1 MPISAMQVGAVS
13 IAEVQARPAERE
25 GTRQMATTGDPLR
38 ITLGLRA
45 ALAGALAVVVTL
57 SADSLG
63 HIPVDV
69 DAAARAGSI
78 YFGAFEVLQGAV
90 VAFGARS
97 TPSVVGRTLV
107 RARGGVGALL
117 GALAVLL
124 AGAGFGFLLLIVTVT
139 ALLTGVLEVLVGAR
153 RQDAGPASR
162 DAIVAGGLTTLV
174 GVLLLLLP
182 FTVTS
187 TLGLLAAW
195 TALLAVYLGIAAA
208 SLRPA
213 RQTA

>member
-1 MPISAMQVGAVS
+1 
-13 IAEVQARPAERE
+13 
-25 GTRQMATTGDPLR
+25 MATVRDPLR
-38 ITLGLRA
+38 VTLGLRA
-45 ALAGALAVVVTL
+45 ALAGVLAVVVTL

-63 HIPVDV
+63 HVPVDV

-78 YFGAFEVLQGAV
+78 YFGTFEVLQGVV

-97 TPSVVGRTLV
+97 TPSSVGRTLV
-107 RARGGVGALL
+107 RARAAVGVLL
-117 GALAVLL
+117 GALAVVLS
-124 AGAGFGFLLLIVTVT
+124 GAGFGFLLVIVTVT
-139 ALLTGVLEVLVGAR
+139 VLLTGVLEVLVGVR

-162 DAIVAGGLTTLV
+162 DGIVAGGLTALV

-182 FTVTS
+182 LTVTA

-213 RQTA
+213 RQIA